1 MRGLRL
7 QTLLQQMPIKKR
19 ARISLATRSDITMPD
34 QTTGTV
40 RIMLPQCFY
49 HSCQHFIL
57 SIIER
62 LLITAFQLDAD
73 GEIIAVLAPQILR
86 AAGMP
91 GALIKGHELN
101 DLAIT
106 PDQQMCRHLKLMNLG
121 EVRMRI
127 RRKLSQKKLLDI
139 RAAKLAW
146 WQADVVNDRERHLAM
161 GPRIEIRRGA
171 MPGSIQPML
180 CCYAHACSKTDS
192 DVFYTI
198 AKLQPYEL
206 LPPNATLDF
215 CS

>member
-1 MRGLRL
+1 MIRLRF
-7 QTLLQQMPIKKR
+7 QALLQQMPIKKR
-19 ARISLATRSDITMPD
+19 PRISLATRSDITMSD
-34 QTTGTV
+34 QTTSAL

-62 LLITAFQLDAD
+62 QLITAFQLDAD
-73 GEIIAVLAPQILR
+73 GEIIAVLTPQILR
-86 AAGMP
+86 ATGMP
-91 GALIKGHELN
+91 GALIKCHELN

-106 PDQQMCRHLKLMNLG
+106 PNQQMRRHLKLMNFG
-121 EVRMRI
+121 KVWMHI

-139 RAAKLAW
+139 RAAKLARR
-146 WQADVVNDRERHLAM
+146 QADVVNDGERHLAI

-198 AKLQPYEL
+198 ANLQPYG
-206 LPPNATLDF
+206 LPLRNATLDF